1 MEKLKDL
8 IRSARSRCD
17 LSQDQLAE
25 QVQISKQWMN
35 RIEAGERLPSIDL
48 TIKFHQV
55 LSAADDDCP
64 PLIHWLL
71 ARVVEEKELP
81 DERRALVQEAA
92 ADVFARQSEGRFA
105 TLTGPPRSLADFPR
119 TFYPLTIVCGDR
131 RESSPRTRGD
141 IFAYSMSTTD
151 LMFLPHLK
159 LDSTVDIRSDK
170 LFVLMDEE
178 YLQRKFGQTNL
189 LIIGSPAVNLLA
201 RLVNKTAIF
210 QFDPATD
217 IAVWERWERYVNAN
231 KLLNDRRYLQAF
243 WELAEA
249 LPSARGHTSMDEDLP
264 AQELSELKNI
274 VIQLLDGS
282 TPKDL
287 MNKFRKPGI
296 MDPADNCVQAQT
308 TRSDNDFAVISV
320 ARNPFADSDDY
331 LAIIAAGI
339 HGPGTAHAVRVLAQE
354 DNNISLQDHPLGGV
368 LEIEL
373 DAFKDWPTRF
383 EKATCRWQTRR
394 YTTAQIQA
402 NLEDALRQ
410 DTSRQRGP
418 LARLGKDTLAGQLD
432 LVKHL
437 ASKGF

>member
-1 MEKLKDL
+1 MERLKDL
-8 IRSARSRCD
+8 IRSARARRQF
-17 LSQDQLAE
+17 SQDELAD
-25 QVQISKQWMN
+25 QMQISKQWMN
-35 RIEAGERLPSIDL
+35 RIEAGERLPSLDL
-48 TIKFHQV
+48 TVKFHQV
-55 LSAADDDCP
+55 LSAHDNECP

-71 ARVVEEKELP
+71 SRMIEEKELA
-81 DERRALVQEAA
+81 DERRVLVQDAA
-92 ADVFARQSEGRFA
+92 MEVIARQSAGRLA
-105 TLTGPPRSLADFPR
+105 VPAGSPRSLADFPR
-119 TFYPLTIVCGDR
+119 AFYPLTIVCGDR

-151 LMFLPHLK
+151 LMFLPRLK

-170 LFVLMDEE
+170 LFVLMDDE
-178 YLQRKFGQTNL
+178 YLRRKFGQTNL

-249 LPSARGHTSMDEDLP
+249 PPTARGHTSVDEDLP

-274 VIQLLDGS
+274 VAQLLDGS

-296 MDPADNCVQAQT
+296 MDPAENCVQAQT
-308 TRSDNDFAVISV
+308 TRSDNDFGVISV

-331 LAIIAAGI
+331 LAIVAAGI
-339 HGPGTAHAVRVLAQE
+339 HGPGTAHAVRALAQE
-354 DNNISLQDHPLGGV
+354 DISLQDHPLGGV

-373 DAFKDWPTRF
+373 DTFKDWPTRF
-383 EKATCRWQTRR
+383 EKAVYRWQTRR
-394 YTTAQIQA
+394 YTTAQIRT
-402 NLEDALRQ
+402 NLEDALQQ
-410 DTSRQRGP
+410 DASRQRGP
-418 LARLGKDTLAGQLD
+418 LARLGQETLASQLE
-432 LVKHL
+432 LVTHL